1 MIHRIINGQLVLAA
15 MLICLSFAT
24 CYFFSDP
31 LESFGASLL
40 LATGKAP
47 VYSMLF
53 LCLLLVSGILLPI
66 PSSIAGIS
74 AGFLLGVVNG
84 TMVCFA
90 GMMLGC
96 IIGYALGKG
105 SEKSI
110 PWLGVDDSLRME
122 KIFRRYGK
130 WALVFASPIPV
141 YAETSVFYAGTTR
154 MHFGDFLF
162 STSLSNMILSMLY
175 AGVGAYAVTL
185 NSIIPAVAGIVLF
198 PGIALLL
205 KNYSE
210 AAISRLK

>member
-1 MIHRIINGQLVLAA
+1 MIQRIINGQLLLAS
-15 MLICLSFAT
+15 MFTCLAFFA
-24 CYFFSDP
+24 CYFFNEP
-31 LESFGASLL
+31 IESFGTTLL

-53 LCLLLVSGILLPI
+53 LCLLLIAGILLPI
-66 PSSIAGIS
+66 PSPIAGIS

-84 TMVCFA
+84 TLVCFS

-110 PWLGVDDSLRME
+110 PWLGVDDSLRMQ
-122 KIFRRYGK
+122 KLFKRYGK
-130 WALVFASPIPV
+130 WALVFARPVPV

-154 MHFGDFLF
+154 MHFGDFLI

-175 AGVGAYAVTL
+175 AAVGAYAVTI
-185 NSIIPAVAGIVLF
+185 NSIIPAVTGIVLF
-198 PGIALLL
+198 PTLALLL

-210 AAISRLK
+210 AVNLSLK